1 MKDLG
6 MNYRRWTILFCKD
19 ICNCCR
25 AYR

>member
-6 MNYRRWTILFCKD
+6 MNYRRRTILFCKD

>member
-1 MKDLG
+1 MKNLG

-19 ICNCCR
+19 ICNRCR